1 MSLKESIAEKHKLAE
16 SHPFN
21 KLMIGGKLT
30 QNHYILYLLQMSEIF
45 YTIEDRIE
53 LSPNICRFS
62 RILFD
67 IRDLD
72 SQVSDE
78 AEFDLSVLKST
89 QDYVEHLNKLDDEDL
104 MAHVY
109 LNYLA
114 LAFGGQLIKKSVP
127 GAGKMYEFDD
137 PSEVISYVRSRQ
149 KEEWADEA
157 NLGLDYTIAIYDELQ
172 AVLGLEG

>member
-1 MSLKESIAEKHKLAE
+1 MSLKESISHKHKLAE

-21 KLMIGGKLT
+21 RLMVSGKLT
-30 QNHYILYLLQMSEIF
+30 ADHYLLYLLQMSEIF
-45 YTIEDRIE
+45 YTIEDKIE
-53 LSPNICRFS
+53 LPPNICRLNK
-62 RILFD
+62 ILFD

-78 AEFDLSVLKST
+78 AEFDLSVLRST
-89 QDYVEHLNKLDDEDL
+89 QRYVEHMGKLEEERL

-114 LAFGGQLIKKSVP
+114 LVFGGQIIKKFVP
-127 GAGKMYEFDD
+127 GEGKMYEFED
-137 PSEVISYVRSRQ
+137 SYEVVDYVRSRQ
-149 KEEWADEA
+149 KDEWADEA
-157 NLGLDYTIAIYDELQ
+157 NLGLDHTIAIYDELQ

>member
-1 MSLKESIAEKHKLAE
+1 MSLKESISHKHKLAE

-21 KLMIGGKLT
+21 KSMIGGKLT
-30 QNHYILYLLQMSEIF
+30 VDHYLLYLLQMSEIF
-45 YTIEDRIE
+45 YAIEDKIE
-53 LSPNICRFS
+53 LPPNICRFD

-78 AEFDLSVLKST
+78 AEFDLSVLRST
-89 QDYVEHLNKLDDEDL
+89 QRYVEHLSKLDQENL

-114 LAFGGQLIKKSVP
+114 LAFGGQMIKKSVP
-127 GAGKMYEFDD
+127 GEGKMYEFED

-149 KEEWADEA
+149 KDEWADEA
-157 NLGLDYTIAIYDELQ
+157 NLGLDHTIAIYDELQ